1 MKPRIALRVL
11 PLSLIL
17 VLAAC
22 VTEDDNSTEATPPPG
37 DALVEVLLGE
47 FSIEMPA
54 EVGFGTISFE
64 ISNVG
69 EMGHSFA
76 IEGPGVS
83 EQLESELSPTGT
95 EVLTLELEPGTYTVW
110 CPIGDHR
117 DQGMEATL
125 TVTDEPAE
133 GGGTTLDGIGPS
145 EEQEPIEGDGG

>member
-1 MKPRIALRVL
+1 MKPRTVLSVL
-11 PLSLIL
+11 PIVLGL

-22 VTEDDNSTEATPPPG
+22 VTEGDDSTEATPPPG
-37 DALVEVLLGE
+37 DAFVEVLLDE
-47 FSIEMPA
+47 FSIEMPP
-54 EVGFGTISFE
+54 EVGFGTVSFE

-69 EMGHSFA
+69 ETTHSFA

-83 EQLESELSPTGT
+83 EQLDGDLSPTGT

-117 DQGMEATL
+117 DQGMETTL

-133 GGGTTLDGIGPS
+133 GGGSTLDGVGPS
-145 EEQEPIEGDGG
+145 EDQAPVEDDGP

>member
-1 MKPRIALRVL
+1 MKPRTALRIL
-11 PLSLIL
+11 PLSLVLI
-17 VLAAC
+17 LAAC

-37 DALVEVLLGE
+37 DAFVEVLLDE
-47 FSIEMPA
+47 FSIEMPS

-69 EMGHSFA
+69 ETTHSFA

-83 EQLESELSPTGT
+83 EQLDEELSPTGT
-95 EVLTLELEPGTYTVW
+95 EVLTIELEPGTYTVW

-117 DQGMEATL
+117 AQGMEATL
-125 TVTDEPAE
+125 TVSDEPAE